1 MIAAPWSR
9 LLGGPV
15 TLFFLAF
22 VLVSFAALAIRSV
35 TEGGWTTGLSDD
47 AVWRALRL
55 SLVTSGISMALT
67 VLLGTPMAYWLA
79 RSRFPGRGAIDLLI
93 QAPLVLPPVVAG
105 LAMLMAFGAQ
115 SPLGEALEVVG
126 IRLPFTTV
134 AVVMAQLFVGA
145 PFFLRTA
152 ILGFQAVDPAYED
165 LAQTLGRS
173 PFGAFWSVS
182 LPLAL
187 PSLLG
192 GLAFAWARA
201 LGEFGATVMFAG
213 NFPGRTQTMP
223 LAILSALERDLSAA
237 LALAVV
243 LTVLS
248 VALLGLL
255 AWWASR
261 RLVWR

>member
-1 MIAAPWSR
+1 
-9 LLGGPV
+9 
-15 TLFFLAF
+15 
-22 VLVSFAALAIRSV
+22 
-35 TEGGWTTGLSDD
+35 
-47 AVWRALRL
+47 
-55 SLVTSGISMALT
+55 
-67 VLLGTPMAYWLA
+67 
-79 RSRFPGRGAIDLLI
+79 
-93 QAPLVLPPVVAG
+93 
-105 LAMLMAFGAQ
+105 MAFGAQ
-115 SPLGEALEVVG
+115 SPLGEALEAVG

-248 VALLGLL
+248 VAVLGLL

>member
-1 MIAAPWSR
+1 MTAPPWSR

-15 TLFFLAF
+15 TLVFLAF
-22 VLVSFAALAIRSV
+22 VLVPFVALAVRSI
-35 TEGGWTTGLSDD
+35 TEGGWSTGLGDD
-47 AVWRALRL
+47 ALWQALRL
-55 SLVTSGISMALT
+55 SLVTSAISMALT
-67 VLLGTPMAYWLA
+67 VLLGTPMAFWLA
-79 RSRFPGRGAIDLLI
+79 RTRFRGRGVIDVLL

-115 SPLGEALEVVG
+115 SPLGRALEDVG
-126 IRLPFTTV
+126 IHLPFTTL
-134 AVVMAQLFVGA
+134 AVIMAQLFVGA

-152 ILGFQAVDPAYED
+152 VLGFQAVDPVYED

-201 LGEFGATVMFAG
+201 LGEFGATIMFAG

-223 LAILSALERDLSAA
+223 LAILSALERDLSGA

-243 LTVLS
+243 LALLS
-248 VALLGLL
+248 FALLGLL

-261 RLVWR
+261 RLAWQ